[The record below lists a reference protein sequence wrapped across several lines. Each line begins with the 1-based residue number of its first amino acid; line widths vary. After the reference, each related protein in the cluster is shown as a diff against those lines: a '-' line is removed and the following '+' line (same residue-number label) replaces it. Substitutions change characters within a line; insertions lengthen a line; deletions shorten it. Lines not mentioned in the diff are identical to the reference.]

1 VSEDVS
7 PIGLIMAESPLI
19 GMYLS
24 DWGGEARSK
33 IEGTPENFYVWL
45 MMQMGGALT
54 K

>member
-1 VSEDVS
+1 
-7 PIGLIMAESPLI
+7 MAESPLM

-24 DWGGEARSK
+24 DWGGGAKSR
-33 IEGTPENFYVWL
+33 IEGTPVNFYVWL